1 MSQVQ
6 LPPPLVP
13 DVPLA
18 VRILPADPSKP
29 MILIVDSYA
38 APTATAESVLTAS
51 SVAEM
56 SEASDIHIAFPVRIA
71 AILVLCAVL
80 VLAPIAYLVAR
91 RRRGTAV
98 K

>member
-6 LPPPLVP
+6 LPPPLMP

-38 APTATAESVLTAS
+38 APTATAEPVLTAS

-56 SEASDIHIAFPVRIA
+56 SEASDIYISFPARIVA
-71 AILVLCAVL
+71 LLALCAAL
-80 VLAPIAYLVAR
+80 VLAPIAYLAV
-91 RRRGTAV
+91 RRRGDTAV

>member
-1 MSQVQ
+1 M
-6 LPPPLVP
+6 PPPLMP

-38 APTATAESVLTAS
+38 SPTATAESVLTAS
-51 SVAEM
+51 LGAEK

-71 AILVLCAVL
+71 ALLALCAVSM
-80 VLAPIAYLVAR
+80 LAPIAYLAL
-91 RRRGTAV
+91 RRRGDTAV